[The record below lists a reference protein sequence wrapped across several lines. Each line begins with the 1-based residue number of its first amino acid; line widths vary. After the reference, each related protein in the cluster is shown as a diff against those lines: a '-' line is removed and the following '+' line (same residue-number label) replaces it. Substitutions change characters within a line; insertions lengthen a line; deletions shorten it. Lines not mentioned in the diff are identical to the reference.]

1 MNDDE
6 IIDRLRTRYGRNRT
20 LPRADAERIL
30 DAVCRAGLRIV
41 KSEIGPP
48 PSITVT
54 PEMWEKIAP
63 LMNNPEVKP

>member
-48 PSITVT
+48 PEALHDQQIRSHTHEAT
-54 PEMWEKIAP
+54 R
-63 LMNNPEVKP
+63 